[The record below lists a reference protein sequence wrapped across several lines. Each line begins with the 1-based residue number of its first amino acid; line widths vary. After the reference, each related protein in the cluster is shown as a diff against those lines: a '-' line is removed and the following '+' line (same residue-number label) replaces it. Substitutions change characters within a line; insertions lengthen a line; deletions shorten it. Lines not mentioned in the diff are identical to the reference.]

1 MDLQEIISSFSYI
14 AIFVLML
21 TNGVANLPSSQI
33 LYVIVGYMVGTGSLL
48 FIPAVIAGTLGNTLG
63 NIITFLLVK
72 KYEHTLAR
80 KILMLDEMTFKKIH
94 SALHETFTHKGM
106 WWLFIGKL
114 TPSIKA
120 FIPVVAGLAQTKTA
134 LTSLIFFVA
143 SGIWAC
149 GIIYLGKTFGEQFSL
164 KSFMGVSL
172 IVGLT
177 ILFIVYKNISKKFHS
192 TKTS

>member
-1 MDLQEIISSFSYI
+1 MLANGI
-14 AIFVLML
+14 ANF
-21 TNGVANLPSSQI
+21 PSSQI
-33 LYVIVGYMVGTGSLL
+33 LYVIVGYLVGNGSLL

-80 KILMLDEMTFKKIH
+80 KILMLDEVTFKKIH
-94 SALHETFTHKGM
+94 SALHETFTHRGM

-120 FIPVVAGLAQTKTA
+120 FIPVVAGLAQTKTT
-134 LTSLIFFVA
+134 LTSIIFFVA
-143 SGIWAC
+143 SGIWAS

-172 IVGLT
+172 VIGLT
-177 ILFIVYKNISKKFHS
+177 ILFVVYKNISKKFHS
-192 TKTS
+192 TKIN